1 MKERAPVTARG
12 VCVCGWVYTYIQG
25 EREVAL
31 HAFVSN
37 TKSLMDI
44 VDNVTPI
51 VEHQRERILL
61 SVSVC
66 CCALV
71 CVLNIHTVID
81 MRLKMSSYATKS
93 VVPLQFSESGQGR

>member
-1 MKERAPVTARG
+1 M
-12 VCVCGWVYTYIQG
+12 CVCGWVYTYIQG

-37 TKSLMDI
+37 TKSLIDI

-71 CVLNIHTVID
+71 CVYVKHTY
-81 MRLKMSSYATKS
+81 SYRYAIKNELLCYEIGCAAS
-93 VVPLQFSESGQGR
+93 V